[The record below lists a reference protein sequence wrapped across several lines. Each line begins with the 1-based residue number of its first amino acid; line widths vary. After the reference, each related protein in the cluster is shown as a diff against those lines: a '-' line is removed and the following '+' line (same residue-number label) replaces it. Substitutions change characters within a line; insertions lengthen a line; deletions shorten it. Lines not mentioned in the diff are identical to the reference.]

1 MKIPHLHLPLR
12 MYIFTQNTRYAS
24 KLGAF
29 LLSFFHLQKHQGMIL
44 FYPFCILLLNLMA
57 SHLVV
62 HKVTKVDWSLRTPK
76 SLHIA
81 FAFPKSKPSTPGVQN
96 SKLSIIWFISR
107 FLSKPQQNLRI
118 TLKGTVP
125 GYLETGDETRPSRAQ
140 TAHTSCRACG
150 YVRYIIHVVSQ
161 RLKRSLPNRLTT

>member
-1 MKIPHLHLPLR
+1 MLHKIQCMHLTGGYSFIFLPS
-12 MYIFTQNTRYAS
+12 TETSRYYS
-24 KLGAF
+24 FLPFFCIF
-29 LLSFFHLQKHQGMIL
+29 LLSLVV
-44 FYPFCILLLNLMA
+44 

-118 TLKGTVP
+118 TLRYSTWVP
-125 GYLETGDETRPSRAQ
+125 RDR
-140 TAHTSCRACG
+140 
-150 YVRYIIHVVSQ
+150 
-161 RLKRSLPNRLTT
+161 